1 MGLCSSDHKSVMF
14 LFEKPLVKLF
24 IEIFSE
30 RLELIPFL

>member
-1 MGLCSSDHKSVMF
+1 MGLCSSDHKPVML

-24 IEIFSE
+24 VEISSE